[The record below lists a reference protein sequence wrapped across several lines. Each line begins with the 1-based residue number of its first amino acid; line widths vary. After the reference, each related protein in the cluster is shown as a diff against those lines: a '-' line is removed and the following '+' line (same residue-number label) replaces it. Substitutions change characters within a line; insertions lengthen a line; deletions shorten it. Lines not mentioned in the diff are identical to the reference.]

1 MAVQTLST
9 QTEAP
14 VIAQVI
20 APVESRTSLAQR
32 LSPSRGILRSVF
44 RSRQALRILCY
55 HGVIA
60 DELAGAPWVPD
71 YFVTQSQFREQMRV
85 VRSFAQTVRLADFY
99 GEAPSRGKTAMPQIA
114 ITFDDV
120 PACTFAYARP
130 VMKELGISA
139 TFYVSTGLVTSRR
152 MPAAEIV
159 QLLRAYPQMKKN
171 ASSPALEEMCRQPN
185 AHKTLSIETLQ
196 RILSRVDGQ
205 VLTKAPREAIHALKP
220 LSWLQLK
227 MLSDEGHEVG
237 GHTVDHAILSRQT
250 KATRARQVAK
260 CFEDIRERLRIE
272 PVGFAYPNGGPGD
285 FDTSDGEA
293 LEQSGFKY
301 AVTTEAG
308 FCTKTSPRFA
318 LPRVCIGM
326 GHTRMRFMLEIS
338 GLLDKR
344 RRRQQGW
351 I

>member
-9 QTEAP
+9 PTQSP
-14 VIAQVI
+14 NHPHDKSQKS
-20 APVESRTSLAQR
+20 VERR
-32 LSPSRGILRSVF
+32 FSPSRGILRSVF
-44 RSRQALRILCY
+44 RARQSLRILCY

-60 DELAGAPWVPD
+60 DELAGASWVPG
-71 YFVTQSQFREQMRV
+71 YFVTQSQFREQMQI
-85 VRSFAQTVRLADFY
+85 VRSFAQVVRLADQF
-99 GEAPSRGKTAMPQIA
+99 GIESKRHVATPQIA
-114 ITFDDV
+114 VTFDDV

-130 VMKELGISA
+130 VLNELGIPAS
-139 TFYVSTGLVTSRR
+139 FYVSTGLVTSRR

-159 QLLRAYPQMKKN
+159 QLLRTFPRMQKD
-171 ASSPALEEMCRQPN
+171 ASSPALDEICKQPN
-185 AHKTLSIETLQ
+185 SHKTLGIETLQ

-205 VLTKAPREAIHALKP
+205 VLTRAPQEAVHALKP
-220 LSWLQLK
+220 LSWLQLRT
-227 MLSDEGHEVG
+227 LIDEGHEVG

-250 KATRARQVAK
+250 RATRTSQVSK
-260 CFEDIRERLRIE
+260 CFDDIRQRLNIE

-285 FDTSDGEA
+285 FDDADASA
-293 LEQSGFKY
+293 IAQAGFKY
-301 AVTTEAG
+301 AVSTEAG
-308 FCTKTSPRFA
+308 FCTKSSPSFA
-318 LPRVCIGM
+318 LPRVCVGM

>member
-1 MAVQTLST
+1 MAGQALAT
-9 QTEAP
+9 QTEARVTALAEP
-14 VIAQVI
+14 R
-20 APVESRTSLAQR
+20 SSLTQR
-32 LSPSRGILRSVF
+32 LSPSRGILRGVF
-44 RSRQALRILCY
+44 RSRQSLRILCY

-60 DELAGAPWVPD
+60 DELVGASWVPD
-71 YFVTQSQFREQMRV
+71 YFVTQSQFREQMQI
-85 VRSFAQTVRLADFY
+85 VRSFAQTVRLADCY
-99 GEAPSRGKTAMPQIA
+99 GESSNRKSASPRIA

-130 VMKELGISA
+130 VLKELGISA

-159 QLLRAYPQMKKN
+159 QLLRAFPKMQKN
-171 ASSPALEEMCRQPN
+171 ASSPALDEMCKHPN
-185 AHKTLSIETLQ
+185 SHKTLSVETLQ

-205 VLTKAPREAIHALKP
+205 VLTKAPQEAVHSLKP
-220 LSWLQLK
+220 LSWLQLRT
-227 MLSDEGHEVG
+227 LVDEGHEVG

-250 KATRARQVAK
+250 RATRTSQVAK
-260 CFEDIRERLRIE
+260 CFEDIRKNLKLD

-285 FDTSDGEA
+285 FDAADGDA
-293 LEQSGFKY
+293 LDASGFKY

-308 FCTKTSPRFA
+308 FCTKDSSRFA

-326 GHTRMRFMLEIS
+326 GHTRMRFMLEVS

-351 I
+351 T

>member
-1 MAVQTLST
+1 L
-9 QTEAP
+9 
-14 VIAQVI
+14 
-20 APVESRTSLAQR
+20 
-32 LSPSRGILRSVF
+32 RGVF
-44 RSRQALRILCY
+44 RARQSLRILCY

-60 DELAGAPWVPD
+60 DELAGASWVPG
-71 YFVTQSQFREQMRV
+71 YFVTQSQFREQMQI
-85 VRSFAQTVRLADFY
+85 VRSFAQTARLADCY
-99 GEAPSRGKTAMPQIA
+99 GEASSREPSTAPQIA
-114 ITFDDV
+114 VTFDDV

-130 VMKELGISA
+130 VLKELGISA

-159 QLLRAYPQMKKN
+159 QLLRAYPKMHKN
-171 ASSPALEEMCRQPN
+171 ASSPALDEICRQPN
-185 AHKTLSIETLQ
+185 SHKSLSIETLQ

-205 VLTKAPREAIHALKP
+205 VLTKAPQEAVHALKP
-220 LSWLQLK
+220 LSWLQLR
-227 MLSDEGHEVG
+227 MLVDEGHEVG

-250 KATRARQVAK
+250 RATRISQVAK
-260 CFEDIRERLRIE
+260 CFEDIREHLNIE
-272 PVGFAYPNGGPGD
+272 PAGFAYPNGGPGD
-285 FDTSDGEA
+285 FDDADASAIAE
-293 LEQSGFKY
+293 SGFKY
-301 AVTTEAG
+301 AVTTESG
-308 FCTKTSPRFA
+308 FCSKASPRFA